1 MLLHLKM
8 RHNGINEFMEQKY
21 STDKNKL
28 ENRGYTF
35 NILIAKL
42 RANSR
47 ISKFFKNF
55 SWINSFK
62 SCQVKGNVAFN

>member
-8 RHNGINEFMEQKY
+8 RHNGINEFMDQEY

-35 NILIAKL
+35 NILIVKQGRL
-42 RANSR
+42 
-47 ISKFFKNF
+47 SKH
-55 SWINSFK
+55 
-62 SCQVKGNVAFN
+62 V